1 MVTGTMSRA
10 FVILH
15 PIHRTQ
21 MPQDFLLTHIEKF
34 GRALAQLLGKLAGAR
49 KGQLTEEM
57 EAARQALKNELAVD
71 IDQFTSVSAE
81 ELITLIKKDDRLNE
95 ENLNRLGDI
104 LFFLATN
111 CADPAEKN
119 KLKETTL
126 TIYAYL
132 DTTSTTWS
140 LDRQQKMQQ
149 LKNMAGG

>member
-1 MVTGTMSRA
+1 
-10 FVILH
+10 
-15 PIHRTQ
+15 

-57 EAARQALKNELAVD
+57 EAARQALKNELAID
-71 IDQFTSVSAE
+71 IDRFTSVPAE
-81 ELITLIKKDDRLNE
+81 ELIALMKKDERLNE
-95 ENLNRLGDI
+95 ENLSRLGDI

-119 KLKETTL
+119 KLKEATR

-132 DTTSTTWS
+132 DTTSSTWS

-149 LKNMAGG
+149 LKNMEGGLL